1 MKIVQKKKLLQ
12 QQKKKVKK
20 ITKCLLVVTMGNAPY
35 ILTQMA
41 TTNQL
46 AKAGKMKRQTIIV
59 IITPAKTECWG
70 NLKKACIA
78 HNWAYNTL
86 SKRQL
91 PIEYDGCKIERVPFL

>member
-1 MKIVQKKKLLQ
+1 
-12 QQKKKVKK
+12 
-20 ITKCLLVVTMGNAPY
+20 
-35 ILTQMA
+35 
-41 TTNQL
+41 
-46 AKAGKMKRQTIIV
+46 MKRQTVIV
-59 IITPAKTECWG
+59 IITPDKTECWG